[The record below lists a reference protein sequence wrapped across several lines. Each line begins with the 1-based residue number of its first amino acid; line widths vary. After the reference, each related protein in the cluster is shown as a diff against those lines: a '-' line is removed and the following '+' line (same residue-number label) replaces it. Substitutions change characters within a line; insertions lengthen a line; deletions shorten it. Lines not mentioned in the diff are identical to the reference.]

1 MNGALFIPTGVLKH
15 ISNEN
20 YNKLNRSIDVDVL
33 LDTYPDMIGVLS
45 PFHITHEHAF
55 GEPVASH
62 YRLFIN
68 EIMLAGGET
77 ANISLT
83 QDITAE
89 QMEQIQQLKQE
100 IMDYQEVSKTNHPYN
115 IN

>member
-33 LDTYPDMIGVLS
+33 LDNHPDMIGVLS
-45 PFHITHEHAF
+45 PFHITHDHAF
-55 GEPVASH
+55 GKPVETH
-62 YRLFIN
+62 YRLVIN
-68 EIMLAGGET
+68 EVMLAGGET
-77 ANISLT
+77 INLTLT

-89 QMEQIQQLKQE
+89 QMEQIQNLKQE
-100 IMDYQEVSKTNHPYN
+100 IMDYQEESKTNHPYN
-115 IN
+115 LN